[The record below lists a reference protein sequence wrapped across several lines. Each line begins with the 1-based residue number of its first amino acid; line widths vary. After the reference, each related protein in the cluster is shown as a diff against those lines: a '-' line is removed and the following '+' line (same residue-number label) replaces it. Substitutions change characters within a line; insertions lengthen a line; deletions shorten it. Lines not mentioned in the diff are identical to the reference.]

1 MPDAPS
7 PQGQTLDIP
16 HGVSFTISGDTITLG
31 NEADVVIRGDLGYKM
46 KKVFSKN
53 GNVQIIPPEGSTL
66 DIEELEARNGDVFI
80 NGHVH
85 TNTVRARR
93 VFFNEGFL
101 KADRVD
107 GEQEV
112 HLKGPRFQVLYTKAP
127 SVTIDGNSKGLALVV
142 DCNHDV
148 PEGKFM
154 GGFPTMEEAK
164 KTFSSFMDL
173 FSPEEVKAAEEA
185 AAVPE
190 PAEEEPAPAADTAAE
205 SGGPVEKDPSEQ
217 IKKFFQKK

>member
-1 MPDAPS
+1 
-7 PQGQTLDIP
+7 
-16 HGVSFTISGDTITLG
+16 
-31 NEADVVIRGDLGYKM
+31 
-46 KKVFSKN
+46 
-53 GNVQIIPPEGSTL
+53 
-66 DIEELEARNGDVFI
+66 VFI

-85 TNTVRARR
+85 TNNVRARR
-93 VFFNEGFL
+93 VFFNEGYL

-127 SVTIDGNSKGLALVV
+127 SVTIDGDSKGLALVV

-173 FSPEEVKAAEEA
+173 FSPGEVKAVEDA
-185 AAVPE
+185 AAASAASI
-190 PAEEEPAPAADTAAE
+190 AEADEEPAPAAAAE
-205 SGGPVEKDPSEQ
+205 NDADSSGPVEKDPSEQ